1 MVEWNNEQGKVGR
14 LLQASQTFH
23 PAVHDSAPAPSPRSS
38 TRVIPHFSQVQS
50 AHSFHKIVYFVCSL
64 VAMLRIVVN
73 LVVKHKGI
81 RQI

>member
-38 TRVIPHFSQVQS
+38 NSGDPTFL
-50 AHSFHKIVYFVCSL
+50 AN
-64 VAMLRIVVN
+64 VN
-73 LVVKHKGI
+73 KCT
-81 RQI
+81 